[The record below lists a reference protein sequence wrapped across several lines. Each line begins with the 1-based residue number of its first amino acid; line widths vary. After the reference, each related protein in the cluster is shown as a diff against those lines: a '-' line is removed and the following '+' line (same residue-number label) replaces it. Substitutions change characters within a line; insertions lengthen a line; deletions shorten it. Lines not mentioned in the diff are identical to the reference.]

1 MIIVS
6 DTTPLMTLLKCN
18 QLTLLNKMYGTVL
31 IPPAVYSELTE
42 NSLYAEEAEI
52 IKNAS
57 FLEVRKIT
65 NPERVQ
71 FLLNSTG
78 LDLGETEAIVLA
90 ENTKADLLLMDEVMG
105 RMIAKQMGFTIAG
118 AIGILI
124 AARTEGLI
132 SSEEVKAIVNKLRS
146 SGQHIGE
153 PLLKKLL
160 ETS

>member
-132 SSEEVKAIVNKLRS
+132 SSEEVKTIVNKLRS

>member
-1 MIIVS
+1 M
-6 DTTPLMTLLKCN
+6 
-18 QLTLLNKMYGTVL
+18 
-31 IPPAVYSELTE
+31 
-42 NSLYAEEAEI
+42 
-52 IKNAS
+52 
-57 FLEVRKIT
+57 
-65 NPERVQ
+65 
-71 FLLNSTG
+71 
-78 LDLGETEAIVLA
+78 GETEAIVLA
-90 ENTKADLLLMDEVMG
+90 ENTKADLLLMGEVMG